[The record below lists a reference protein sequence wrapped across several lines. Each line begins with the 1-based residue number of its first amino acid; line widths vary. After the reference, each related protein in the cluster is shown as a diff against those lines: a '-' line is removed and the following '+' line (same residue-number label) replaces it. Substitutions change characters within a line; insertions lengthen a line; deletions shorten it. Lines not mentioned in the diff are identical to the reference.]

1 MGKEIFFSGII
12 RELNILWTV
21 SQSLFHLYFREVM
34 GRSSSLSFFC
44 LWCLLGGGWYFLEGQ
59 CKDHSW
65 QEQPRWSDFPLEA
78 LKLWDSAMLKDHCS
92 EFLSPE
98 LSRCS
103 FDQQVL
109 YSYTLFENIGLLL
122 RSALPLSVGMM
133 CCMHFCSM
141 DILNF

>member
-92 EFLSPE
+92 EFLSARAE
-98 LSRCS
+98 
-103 FDQQVL
+103 QVL
-109 YSYTLFENIGLLL
+109 IWPASALLL
-122 RSALPLSVGMM
+122 HSFWEYRVTP
-133 CCMHFCSM
+133 
-141 DILNF
+141 